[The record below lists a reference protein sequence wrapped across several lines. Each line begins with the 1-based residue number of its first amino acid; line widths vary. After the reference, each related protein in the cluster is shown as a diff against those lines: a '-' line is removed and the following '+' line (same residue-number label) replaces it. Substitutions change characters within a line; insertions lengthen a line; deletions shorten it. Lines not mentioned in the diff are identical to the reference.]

1 MASTPHPGRPSAGRL
16 SDRRRAF
23 FAAMLLAAVGL
34 SGCQGITSTSAQLR
48 VIDASPDAGV
58 IDSYQNSSA
67 LAYNLGFGT
76 MTSYIPMSPGVYN
89 LAAEKAGTRQT
100 LVASTETLAANR
112 QYTEIIGAGLANLQ
126 QTLLL
131 DQSTPAPS
139 GRIALRVINQTTRSG
154 AVDVYL
160 VPLASTLGKGSSSPL
175 AINLGFGANS
185 GYIDLP
191 EGTYAIDVVP
201 TGTLLTS
208 STVTLFSGA
217 QIAYA
222 SGAVRTVVLIDQATS
237 GAQHATVTPGVQAIV
252 AEDADAQ

>member
-1 MASTPHPGRPSAGRL
+1 M

-23 FAAMLLAAVGL
+23 LAALLLTVAGL

-89 LAAEKAGTRQT
+89 LAAYKAGTRQT
-100 LVASTETLAANR
+100 LVANSETLAANR

-126 QTLLL
+126 QTLIV
-131 DQSTPAPS
+131 DQSTPAPN
-139 GRIALRVINQTTRSG
+139 GRIAIRVINQTTRAG
-154 AVDVYL
+154 GVDVYL
-160 VPLASTLGKGSSSPL
+160 VPEGSAAGKGSSSAL

-217 QIAYA
+217 QVAYA
-222 SGAVRTVVLIDQATS
+222 SGAVRTVVLIDQATL
-237 GAQHATVTPGVQAIV
+237 GAQHAALTPGVQAIV
-252 AEDADAQ
+252 ADDADAQ

>member
-1 MASTPHPGRPSAGRL
+1 M

-89 LAAEKAGTRQT
+89 LAAAKAGTHQT
-100 LVASTETLAANR
+100 LVASSETLAPNR

-126 QTLLL
+126 QTLFL
-131 DQSTPAPS
+131 DQSTPATS
-139 GRIALRVINQTTRSG
+139 GRVNLRVINQTTRSG

-160 VPLASTLGKGSSSPL
+160 VPFGKGSSNSPV
-175 AINLGFGANS
+175 AVNLGFGANS

-208 STVTLFSGA
+208 STATLFSGA
-217 QIAYA
+217 QVAYA
-222 SGAVRTVVLIDQATS
+222 SGAVRTVILIDQATP
-237 GAQHATVTPGVQAIV
+237 GAQHPALAPGVQAIV

>member
-1 MASTPHPGRPSAGRL
+1 MAPAPHPGLPRAGRM

-23 FAAMLLAAVGL
+23 WAAMLLAAFGL
-34 SGCQGITSTSAQLR
+34 SGCQGITSTSAELR

-89 LAAEKAGTRQT
+89 LASEKAGTRQT

-126 QTLLL
+126 QTLLV
-131 DQSTPAPS
+131 DQSTPAAS
-139 GRIALRVINQTTRSG
+139 GHIALRVINQTTHSG

-160 VPLASTLGKGSSSPL
+160 VPFGKLTSTSPI
-175 AINLGFGANS
+175 AINLGFGADS

-201 TGTLLTS
+201 AGTPLTS

-217 QIAYA
+217 QVDYA
-222 SGAVRTVVLIDQATS
+222 SGAVRTVVLIDQAPAAT
-237 GAQHATVTPGVQAIV
+237 QHSASAPGVQAIV

>member
-1 MASTPHPGRPSAGRL
+1 M
-16 SDRRRAF
+16 SDRRGAW
-23 FAAMLLAAVGL
+23 FAALLLAAVGL

-48 VIDASPDAGV
+48 LIDASPDAGV

-67 LAYNLGFGT
+67 HTYNLGFGT

-89 LAAEKAGTRQT
+89 LAAAKAGTRQT
-100 LVASTETLAANR
+100 LVASSETLAPNH

-139 GRIALRVINQTTRSG
+139 GRIDLRIVNQSTRSG

-160 VPLASTLGKGSSSPL
+160 VPLGKGSSTSPV
-175 AINLGFGANS
+175 AVSLGFGANS

-191 EGTYAIDVVP
+191 EGTYAIEVVP
-201 TGTLLTS
+201 TGTPLTS

-217 QIAYA
+217 QVAYA
-222 SGAVRTVVLIDQATS
+222 SGAVRTVVLIDQAS
-237 GAQHATVTPGVQAIV
+237 VGLQHAALTPGLQAIV
-252 AEDADAQ
+252 AADVDAP

>member
-1 MASTPHPGRPSAGRL
+1 M

-23 FAAMLLAAVGL
+23 FAAMLLAAAGL

-48 VIDASPDAGV
+48 IIDASPDAGV

-89 LAAEKAGTRQT
+89 LAANKAGTRQT
-100 LVASTETLAANR
+100 LVANSETLAPNR

-131 DQSTPAPS
+131 DQSTPATT

-160 VPLASTLGKGSSSPL
+160 VPLASTPGKGTSSSPL
-175 AINLGFGANS
+175 AVNLGFGANS

-191 EGTYAIDVVP
+191 EGTYGLDVVP

-217 QIAYA
+217 QVEYA
-222 SGAVRTVVLIDQATS
+222 SGAVRTVVLIDQATV
-237 GAQHATVTPGVQAIV
+237 GTQHAALPPGVQAIV
-252 AEDADAQ
+252 ADDVDAQ

>member
-1 MASTPHPGRPSAGRL
+1 M

-23 FAAMLLAAVGL
+23 FAAMLLAAAGL

-48 VIDASPDAGV
+48 IIDASPDAGV

-89 LAAEKAGTRQT
+89 LAADKAGTRQT
-100 LVASTETLAANR
+100 LVANSETLAPNR

-131 DQSTPAPS
+131 DQSTPAAA
-139 GRIALRVINQTTRSG
+139 GRIAIRVINQTTRSG

-160 VPLASTLGKGSSSPL
+160 VPFGRGSSSPL

-191 EGTYAIDVVP
+191 EGTYAIDVVS
-201 TGTLLTS
+201 TGTVLAS

-217 QIAYA
+217 QVEYA
-222 SGAVRTVVLIDQATS
+222 SGAVRTVVLIDQAS
-237 GAQHATVTPGVQAIV
+237 IGAQHAALTPGVQAIV